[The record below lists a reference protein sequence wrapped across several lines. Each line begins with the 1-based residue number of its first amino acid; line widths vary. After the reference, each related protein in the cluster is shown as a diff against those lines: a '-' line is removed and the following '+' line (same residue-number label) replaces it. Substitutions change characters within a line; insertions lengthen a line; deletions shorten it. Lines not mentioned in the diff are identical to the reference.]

1 MTFNNIEKLETVIE
15 KIKDVK
21 VALYGDFCLDAY
33 WVLDPRGSEVS
44 VETGLQAQA
53 VKEQK
58 YSLGGASNIAAN
70 LAALKPKEIKIFGVA
85 GNDIFGREMISQ
97 LNKIGVDTSGLVI
110 QEDNFET
117 YTFSKLILESEE
129 QPRIDFGTFN
139 KRSKKTDNQVLENLK
154 RAALECDIVII
165 NQQVPDSISNEEF
178 IDGLNKLIKDS
189 DDKLFIV
196 DSRHFA
202 SKFKSV
208 SLKINELE
216 AALLSGVDASLNDE
230 FNEDDVKQ
238 FAAKLFEKHDKPIFI
253 SRGKDGILACDKNG
267 IHQMPA
273 VKFQKKLDTVG
284 AGDTAFSAISCAMGA
299 NISIK
304 ETINF
309 ANLASG
315 VTVQKLFCTGT
326 ASPEEIIELNEKK
339 ELNGGSI

>member
-1 MTFNNIEKLETVIE
+1 MTFNSKEKIENIVA

-33 WVLDPRGSEVS
+33 WLLDPIGSEVS

-70 LAALKPKEIKIFGVA
+70 LAALNPKEIKIFGVA

-97 LNKIGVDTSGLVI
+97 LEQIGVDTSGLVI
-110 QEDNFET
+110 QEENFET
-117 YTFSKLILESEE
+117 YTFSKLILDGKE

-139 KRSKKTDNQVLENLK
+139 KRSEETDNQILENL
-154 RAALECDIVII
+154 RNIVSESDIVII
-165 NQQVPDSISNEEF
+165 NQQVPGSITNTKF
-178 IDGLNKLIKDS
+178 IDGLNELIEEFK
-189 DDKLFIV
+189 DKLFIV

-202 SKFKSV
+202 AEFKNV

-216 AALLSGVDASLNDE
+216 AALLCGVDASLNDL
-230 FNEDDVKQ
+230 FNVEEVEQ
-238 FAAKLFEKHDKPIFI
+238 FATKLFEKHDKPIFI
-253 SRGKDGILACDKNG
+253 SRGKNGILACDENG
-267 IHQMPA
+267 VHRIPGIQ
-273 VKFQKKLDTVG
+273 FQQKLDTVG

-299 NISIK
+299 NISIH
-304 ETINF
+304 ETISF

-315 VTVQKLFCTGT
+315 VTIQKLFCTGT
-326 ASPEEIIELNEKK
+326 ASPEEIIELNETKK
-339 ELNGGSI
+339 VLNG